1 MRIML
6 QAVGVHMNM
15 PGFTAEYVL
24 YRNHDRYVSRMNT
37 VSKQHVIP
45 QKINDTC
52 WMNRFE
58 RTYFRCVS
66 IGYDIESCMQVAAG
80 LADSVCD
87 F

>member
-1 MRIML
+1 
-6 QAVGVHMNM
+6 MNM
-15 PGFTAEYVL
+15 PGFTAERSL
-24 YRNHDRYVSRMNT
+24 YRSRERLVTGICT
-37 VSKQHVIP
+37 VSNQQVIP
-45 QKINDTC
+45 QTINDTC

-66 IGYDIESCMQVAAG
+66 IGYDLEPCMQVAAG